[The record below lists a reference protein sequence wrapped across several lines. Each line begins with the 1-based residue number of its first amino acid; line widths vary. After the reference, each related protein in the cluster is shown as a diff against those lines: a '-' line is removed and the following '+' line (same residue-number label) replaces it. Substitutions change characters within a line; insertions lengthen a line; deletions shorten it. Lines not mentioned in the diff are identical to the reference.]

1 MGTVMKVVALLIA
14 LAGAAA
20 HGPAFTDSDAVC
32 SGVHT
37 LNVGQ
42 VSGKRVTGQLADIE
56 SKVLGASHQ
65 LSWFDLSERYF
76 ACSDGR
82 ARTKQLFTPGGD
94 FGEFVRATT
103 VLSAKAGKSYS
114 LQDVKD
120 RLVAFLTENPTKR
133 FAMCTDQQAL
143 TQVLEATGGQSAD
156 FDITKPPAS
165 FAGNKQVMDVLTQAK
180 FQGDPTVVTML
191 KEPKEMFVSEE
202 IVKNAI
208 KAFYQ
213 TMWDKT
219 NEVHKRMHL
228 VVADGKHAEDYAVVA
243 NLPETCKKEGVGAAF
258 YGATPQGPSAFI
270 YSQGASDVLRG
281 SLIDSFVKGDKAGL
295 KSVVKDAAAA
305 AMSRIAMQNFLTM
318 AAKTRPGKPVY
329 EAVWTTA

>member
-82 ARTKQLFTPGGD
+82 ART
-94 FGEFVRATT
+94 
-103 VLSAKAGKSYS
+103 VLSTKAGKSYS

-133 FAMCTDQQAL
+133 FAMCTDQH
-143 TQVLEATGGQSAD
+143 
-156 FDITKPPAS
+156 
-165 FAGNKQVMDVLTQAK
+165 VLTQAK

-305 AMSRIAMQNFLTM
+305 AMSRITMQNFLTM

>member
-1 MGTVMKVVALLIA
+1 
-14 LAGAAA
+14 
-20 HGPAFTDSDAVC
+20 
-32 SGVHT
+32 
-37 LNVGQ
+37 
-42 VSGKRVTGQLADIE
+42 
-56 SKVLGASHQ
+56 
-65 LSWFDLSERYF
+65 
-76 ACSDGR
+76 
-82 ARTKQLFTPGGD
+82 
-94 FGEFVRATT
+94 
-103 VLSAKAGKSYS
+103 
-114 LQDVKD
+114 
-120 RLVAFLTENPTKR
+120 
-133 FAMCTDQQAL
+133 
-143 TQVLEATGGQSAD
+143 
-156 FDITKPPAS
+156 
-165 FAGNKQVMDVLTQAK
+165 
-180 FQGDPTVVTML
+180 
-191 KEPKEMFVSEE
+191 MFVSEE

-281 SLIDSFVKGDKAGL
+281 SLIDSFVKGHKAGL

>member
-156 FDITKPPAS
+156 LTS
-165 FAGNKQVMDVLTQAK
+165 RSLRLLSLVL
-180 FQGDPTVVTML
+180 
-191 KEPKEMFVSEE
+191 
-202 IVKNAI
+202 
-208 KAFYQ
+208 
-213 TMWDKT
+213 
-219 NEVHKRMHL
+219 KRSWM
-228 VVADGKHAEDYAVVA
+228 
-243 NLPETCKKEGVGAAF
+243 
-258 YGATPQGPSAFI
+258 
-270 YSQGASDVLRG
+270 
-281 SLIDSFVKGDKAGL
+281 
-295 KSVVKDAAAA
+295 
-305 AMSRIAMQNFLTM
+305 
-318 AAKTRPGKPVY
+318 
-329 EAVWTTA
+329 